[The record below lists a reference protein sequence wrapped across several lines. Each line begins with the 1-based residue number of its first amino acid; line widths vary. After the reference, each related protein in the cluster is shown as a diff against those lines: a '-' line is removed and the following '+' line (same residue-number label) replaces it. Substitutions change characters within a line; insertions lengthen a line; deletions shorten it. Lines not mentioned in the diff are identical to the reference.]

1 MEQPTPAP
9 TGIIDLHG
17 HIVLEASMGTAGWC
31 GPTIGSH
38 PDGTPFFQ
46 VGNYRLDGVAYRGSL
61 FIETDL
67 RLAAMDEQGI
77 AVQALSPNP
86 LTYLHFIEA
95 PLAIDFCQAHNDG
108 LASTVRAHPDRFV
121 GLAALPMQDVGAA
134 CSELRRAVDDLGLLG
149 GYIGTDIGRFL
160 DAPEMDELYST
171 CVELDVPLFLHP
183 TQSGIDGPLR
193 DPRVR
198 RWDLDLV
205 LEYGFEELLAVST
218 LVFGGVTERFPT
230 LDLCLSH
237 GGGFT
242 SMAMSKL
249 RKLAERR
256 KAAPDWIREPGAFD
270 RALQRLW
277 FDCHITGGREFE
289 FALSQLGTERLV
301 YGTNF
306 GGWDKGTG
314 PDATALRPTLNANAV
329 RLLRLEQ
336 RVPSLAAR
344 FA

>member
-1 MEQPTPAP
+1 MSEP
-9 TGIIDLHG
+9 GIIDLHG
-17 HIVLEASMGTAGWC
+17 HIVLEGSMGTAGWC
-31 GPTIGSH
+31 GPTIGSY
-38 PDGTPFFQ
+38 PDGTPYFQ

-86 LTYLHFIEA
+86 LTYLHFIDV
-95 PLAIDFCQAHNDG
+95 PLAVDFCQAHNDD
-108 LASTVRAHPDRFV
+108 LARTVRRNPDRFV
-121 GLAALPMQDVGAA
+121 GLAALPMQDIGEA
-134 CSELRRAVDDLGLLG
+134 CRELRRAVNELGLLG
-149 GYIGTDIGRFL
+149 GYIGTDFGRFL
-160 DAPEMDELYST
+160 DDPAMDDLYRL

-193 DPRVR
+193 DARVR

-205 LEYGFEELLAVST
+205 LEYSFEEVLAVST
-218 LVFGGVTERFPT
+218 LVFGGVTERFPS
-230 LDLCLSH
+230 LDLCISH

-242 SMAMSKL
+242 SMAMGKL

-256 KAAPDWIREPGAFD
+256 KAAPEWIHEPGAFD
-270 RALQRLW
+270 RALGRLW
-277 FDCHITGGREFE
+277 FDCHVTGSREFE
-289 FALSQLGTERLV
+289 FALAQLGTERLV

-314 PDATALRPTLNANAV
+314 PDVTALRNRLNANAIRLV
-329 RLLRLEQ
+329 RLDR
-336 RVPSLAAR
+336 RAPHLAAA

>member
-1 MEQPTPAP
+1 MSQPT
-9 TGIIDLHG
+9 IIDLHG
-17 HIVLEASMGTAGWC
+17 HIVLEGSMGTAGWC
-31 GPTIGSH
+31 GPTIGSY

-86 LTYLHFIEA
+86 LTYLHFIDV
-95 PLAIDFCQAHNDG
+95 PLAVDFCQAHNDD
-108 LASTVRAHPDRFV
+108 LARTVRRHPDRFV
-121 GLAALPMQDVGAA
+121 GLAALPMQDIGEA
-134 CSELRRAVDDLGLLG
+134 CRELRRAVNELGLLG
-149 GYIGTDIGRFL
+149 GYIGTDFGRFL
-160 DAPEMDELYST
+160 DDPAMDDLYRL

-193 DPRVR
+193 DARVR

-205 LEYGFEELLAVST
+205 LEYSFEEVLAVST

-230 LDLCLSH
+230 LDLCISH

-242 SMAMSKL
+242 SMAMGKL

-256 KAAPDWIREPGAFD
+256 KAAPEWIHEPGAFD
-270 RALQRLW
+270 RALGRLW
-277 FDCHITGGREFE
+277 FDCHVTGGREFE
-289 FALSQLGTERLV
+289 FALAQLGTERLV

-314 PDATALRPTLNANAV
+314 PDVSALRDRLNANAIRLV
-329 RLLRLEQ
+329 RLDR
-336 RVPSLAAR
+336 RAPHLAAA

>member
-1 MEQPTPAP
+1 MTHSPDS
-9 TGIIDLHG
+9 GIIDLHG
-17 HIVLEASMGTAGWC
+17 HIVLEGSMGTAGWC

-77 AVQALSPNP
+77 SVQALSPNP
-86 LTYLHFIEA
+86 LTYLHFIDA
-95 PLAIDFCQAHNDG
+95 ALAIDFCQAHNDN
-108 LASTVRAHPDRFV
+108 LAATVRRHPDRFV
-121 GLAALPMQDVGAA
+121 GLAALPMQDIEAA
-134 CSELRRAVDDLGLLG
+134 CRELRRAVAELGLLG
-149 GYIGTDIGRFL
+149 GYIGTDFGTFL
-160 DAPEMDELYST
+160 DAPEMDPLYSL
-171 CVELDVPLFLHP
+171 CVELDVPLFIHP

-230 LDLCLSH
+230 LDICLSH

-242 SMAMSKL
+242 SMAMGKL

-256 KAAPDWIREPGAFD
+256 KAAPEWIHEPGAFD
-270 RALQRLW
+270 RALGRLW
-277 FDCHITGGREFE
+277 FDCHVTGGNE
-289 FALSQLGTERLV
+289 FAFALQQLGTAHLV

-314 PDATALRPTLNANAV
+314 PDVAALRPTLNSNAV
-329 RLLRLEQ
+329 DLMRLGR
-336 RVPSLAAR
+336 RAPSLAAR
-344 FA
+344 FR